1 MFYILDQDAE
11 IEGSAAVE
19 GLPESL
25 DPIDGIGGKILPAP
39 PKDLILNLS
48 EASGDYRGSIIDGL
62 ITLYHDTLKKALT
75 DFGIDNIQY
84 FPVKLRNQPGS
95 KRPMPVESGYWIANI
110 IGMVECVDR
119 ENSTLIPYPSGIGN
133 KLGPF
138 QIMESKTKGAPL
150 FRLAESPTLVIVTE
164 KLVDHLIASEICGIR
179 TRNTKTEFRGA
190 LPPFM
195 FFQ

>member
-1 MFYILDQDAE
+1 MFYILEQDAE
-11 IEGSAAVE
+11 IEGSASVE
-19 GLPESL
+19 GLPESMDPL
-25 DPIDGIGGKILPAP
+25 DWIRGKIMPAP

-84 FPVKLRNQPGS
+84 FPVKLRNPPDS
-95 KRPMPVESGYWIANI
+95 KRPMPVESNYWIANI
-110 IGMVECVDR
+110 IGLIECVD
-119 ENSTLIPYPSGIGN
+119 EKNSTLIPYPSGIGN

-138 QIMESKTKGAPL
+138 QIMESKTKGAPI

-164 KLVDHLIASEICGIR
+164 KLIDHLIASEICGVKALD
-179 TRNTKTEFRGA
+179 TKTEFRGA
-190 LPPFM
+190 LP
-195 FFQ
+195 